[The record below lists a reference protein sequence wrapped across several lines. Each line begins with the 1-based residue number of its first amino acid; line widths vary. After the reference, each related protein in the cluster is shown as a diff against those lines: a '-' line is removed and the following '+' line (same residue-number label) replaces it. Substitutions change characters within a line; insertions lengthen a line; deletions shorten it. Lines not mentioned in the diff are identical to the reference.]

1 MFAPSSPS
9 ELPDSHMI
17 AFESNVS
24 GVSSWEDLQRLSL
37 GLMKCLES
45 VESYASD
52 SRQTGFP
59 VTLSVERIK
68 TKLGL
73 ANIALGRSM
82 QSLLQS
88 SFTNVHRGL
97 NISAQQVPFQIQEA
111 DAIFEALP
119 PISISRPGSRV
130 HHLSTA
136 SDDDLPLSMA
146 NLQSDSAN
154 RSTKAPLSSTIVS
167 NREAGSD
174 SNIAQGSSAASSQQQ
189 LTAANE
195 APLSMATVAHRSSIT
210 ALNGAAYS
218 ESNIAKRLESNIAK
232 RSSAATSPQQLTAAH
247 ETPQSIATF
256 PDSMSLQHP
265 NLQGSSLTSNFESV
279 EFSPSNEPKSYS
291 SEISEAHQK
300 NEIIAAINAR
310 VASDRHQM
318 QLSYAISS
326 AENSGDDDKGF
337 ESGDDRHRIRMHRT
351 RYLSMSSVPSVYE
364 QGDQAT
370 KVRSRL
376 STRNGHEQP
385 RGTLA
390 SRKFQ
395 DSHSIP
401 HPDFYRHLLGGGF
414 AAKSAALN
422 ERGTLSGHP
431 RDSGPSHNRHNPA
444 TFERPSLQVSTLVL
458 AHCLVAAFNV
468 HCAQNAQSN
477 SSNRHRRERHRPLG
491 PMCMRHLFQHSK
503 KTTCKITGCYLR

>member
-9 ELPDSHMI
+9 ELPESHMI
-17 AFESNVS
+17 AFETNVS

-52 SRQTGFP
+52 SRQTGLP

-130 HHLSTA
+130 HRLSTA
-136 SDDDLPLSMA
+136 SEDDLPLSMA
-146 NLQSDSAN
+146 NLQSDSTS
-154 RSTKAPLSSTIVS
+154 RSTSASHSSTIVS
-167 NREAGSD
+167 NREAELE
-174 SNIAQGSSAASSQQQ
+174 SNTAQGSSAASSQQQ

-195 APLSMATVAHRSSIT
+195 APLLVASVAHRSSIT

-232 RSSAATSPQQLTAAH
+232 RSSAATSRQQLTAADG
-247 ETPQSIATF
+247 TPQSMATF
-256 PDSMSLQHP
+256 QDSMSLQHN
-265 NLQGSSLTSNFESV
+265 NLQGSSLTSNFESI
-279 EFSPSNEPKSYS
+279 EFSPSNDQKSYS

-337 ESGDDRHRIRMHRT
+337 ESGDDRHRIHRT
-351 RYLSMSSVPSVYE
+351 QYLSMSSVPSVYE
-364 QGDQAT
+364 HGDQVT

-376 STRNGHEQP
+376 STRNGREQP
-385 RGTLA
+385 RGLLA

-414 AAKSAALN
+414 TAKNTALN
-422 ERGTLSGHP
+422 ERGTSSGHP
-431 RDSGPSHNRHNPA
+431 RDSGPGHNRHNPA
-444 TFERPSLQVSTLVL
+444 TFERPSLQVSALVL

-477 SSNRHRRERHRPLG
+477 SSHRHRRERRRPLG
-491 PMCMRHLFQHSK
+491 SKRMWHLFPHSK
-503 KTTCKITGCYLR
+503 KTICRITGCCPR